1 MPPQQYSLRFPDQP
15 ERFSDLAITSSNET
29 AIDAI
34 RNWKNWAHPAFAL
47 VGPVQ
52 SGLRVT
58 ARLWAEE
65 AGARL
70 LDAPRLDALEE
81 GALSD
86 YARGNCAIDLADQIA
101 NERNFLSL
109 LNLVSQRQGHLL
121 LTMRTPP
128 SQWPCQS
135 ADLRSR
141 LDGLPSTQ
149 IYPPDDDMLI
159 ERLKAACRR
168 RYMKLD
174 RQTIAFLA
182 IRLPR
187 TYAAIEEYVSRL
199 DQAVDANQRAPSI
212 HLARTVLED
221 GAGSLALFGDPDDL

>member
-1 MPPQQYSLRFPDQP
+1 MC
-15 ERFSDLAITSSNET
+15 
-29 AIDAI
+29 
-34 RNWKNWAHPAFAL
+34 L

-58 ARLWAEE
+58 ARLWADE
-65 AGARL
+65 AVAGLLGAQAFDRL
-70 LDAPRLDALEE
+70 SEAE
-81 GALSD
+81 LSIH
-86 YARGNCAIDLADQIA
+86 AQRNCAIDLTDQVT
-101 NERNFLSL
+101 NENNLLSL
-109 LNLVSQRQGHLL
+109 LNLADQRNMRLL
-121 LTMRTPP
+121 LTARSVP

-141 LDGLPSTQ
+141 LDGLQ
-149 IYPPDDDMLI
+149 NVEIYPPDEDMLI

-174 RQTIAFLA
+174 QQTVAFLA

-187 TYAAIEEYVSRL
+187 SYAAIEEYVSRL
-199 DQAVDANQRAPSI
+199 DEAVDANQRAPSI

-221 GAGSLALFGDPDDL
+221 GAGSLALFGDPDE

>member
-1 MPPQQYSLRFPDQP
+1 MPQQYSLRFPDQP
-15 ERFSDLAITSSNET
+15 ERFSDLAITSSNEI
-29 AIDAI
+29 AIEAI
-34 RNWKNWAHPAFAL
+34 RNWKSWSHPAMCL

-58 ARLWAEE
+58 ARLWAAE
-65 AGARL
+65 AGADL
-70 LDAPRLDALEE
+70 LDARAFDELGEADV
-81 GALSD
+81 SS
-86 YARGNCAIDLADQIA
+86 RSRNNCAIDLADSVVNEA
-101 NERNFLSL
+101 NLLSL
-109 LNLVSQRQGHLL
+109 LNFASQRDVRVL
-121 LTMRTPP
+121 LTARAVP
-128 SQWPCQS
+128 SQWPCKS

-141 LDGLPSTQ
+141 LDGLQ
-149 IYPPDDDMLI
+149 NVKIYPPDEDMLI

-187 TYAAIEEYVSRL
+187 SYAAIEEYVSRL
-199 DQAVDANQRAPSI
+199 DEAVDANQRAPSI

-221 GAGSLALFGDPDDL
+221 GAGSLALFGDPDDV

>member
-1 MPPQQYSLRFPDQP
+1 MPQQYSLRFPDQP
-15 ERFSDLAITSSNET
+15 ERFSDLAITASNET
-29 AIDAI
+29 AIEAI
-34 RNWKNWAHPAFAL
+34 RNWKTWSHPAMCL

-58 ARLWAEE
+58 ARLWADE
-65 AGARL
+65 AEARV
-70 LDAPRLDALEE
+70 LDARGFDRLNDAEIAKLAE
-81 GALSD
+81 
-86 YARGNCAIDLADQIA
+86 GNCAIDLADQVTHEA
-101 NERNFLSL
+101 NLL
-109 LNLVSQRQGHLL
+109 TMLNLVSQRNGRLL
-121 LTMRTPP
+121 LTGRTVP

-141 LDGLPSTQ
+141 LDGLPNTQ

-174 RQTIAFLA
+174 PPTIAFLA

-187 TYAAIEEYVSRL
+187 SYAAIEEYVSRL
-199 DQAVDANQRAPSI
+199 DEAVDANQRAPSI